1 MPERGKLNRRDG
13 INYQT
18 ANRFPVAN
26 QVFLGSWT
34 FDLHQEGHN
43 QRSALQRRHMAH
55 LRWCSHSVPRKPCGW
70 DQGGDK
76 MPCTCGE
83 CAHQAPGCLSCLDL
97 GKAEKKGPTESV
109 LLWST
114 QEAEPKR
121 GRSGKGTKCRTC
133 LRQFACR
140 ATCSLSSVDQKSTH
154 TMSKPSVI
162 QMLQALHTH
171 DICLQCSSLPTAQL
185 NR

>member
-1 MPERGKLNRRDG
+1 MSRLL
-13 INYQT
+13 
-18 ANRFPVAN
+18 VAN
-26 QVFLGSWT
+26 QDFLGSWEV
-34 FDLHQEGHN
+34 DICKEGRS
-43 QRSALQRRHMAH
+43 QRSAPQRRHMAH
-55 LRWCSHSVPRKPCGW
+55 LRWFSCCTPRKLSNKDW
-70 DQGGDK
+70 GGDK
-76 MPCTCGE
+76 MQCPTWVE

-114 QEAEPKR
+114 QEAEPER